1 MEAAGINPS
10 DYEPQRNIPLDV
22 ESSGSSSSGNDDEH
36 QVQVDVNDN
45 VDRLG
50 NTHLSCVRVTG
61 ATRC

>member
-1 MEAAGINPS
+1 MEAAGINPF

-22 ESSGSSSSGNDDEH
+22 ESPGSSSSGNDDEH
-36 QVQVDVNDN
+36 QVQVDD